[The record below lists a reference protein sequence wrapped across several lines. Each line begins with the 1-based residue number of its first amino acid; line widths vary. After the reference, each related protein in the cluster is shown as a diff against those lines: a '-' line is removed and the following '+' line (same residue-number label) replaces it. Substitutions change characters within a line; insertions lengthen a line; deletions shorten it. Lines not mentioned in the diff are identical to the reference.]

1 MDSEY
6 NTGLSM
12 TDFGRIPELRF
23 YCFINFYLSSIQQ
36 GIQTGHA
43 SVDLTTKLLENEAY
57 THAQAKLVREWAV
70 DHKTYIS
77 LNGGNHRG
85 ILDATDLLAR
95 NGHWPFK
102 PFFESE
108 DALGGLQTCVGV
120 VLPDYVFN
128 AQYDRELSR
137 KMDLDIYTFI
147 DERGVTFTYPVGHRD
162 YELIKLLKS
171 CRLAS

>member
-1 MDSEY
+1 
-6 NTGLSM
+6 M

-43 SVDLTTKLLENEAY
+43 SIDLTARLLQTDFY
-57 THAQAKLVREWAV
+57 TDAQTKLVREWAEK
-70 DHKTYIS
+70 HKTYIS

-85 ILDATDLLAR
+85 IMDATALLER
-95 NGHWPFK
+95 NGHWPFAR
-102 PFFESE
+102 FFESE

-120 VLPDYVFN
+120 VLPDFVFN
-128 AQYDRELSR
+128 AQYDREMSR
-137 KMDLDIYTFI
+137 KADADIYTFTH
-147 DERGVTFTYPVGHRD
+147 ENGVTFHYTPGHRD
-162 YELIKLLKS
+162 YELIKLLKA